1 MRKSNE
7 EAARTRQTI
16 VATAA
21 YEIRRSGIAEA
32 SVADIMAAAG
42 LTPGGFYRHFESKD
56 HLVAE
61 ALEKAGD
68 QVAGSMRKV
77 RDEASFDDVV
87 NAYIEATRAGGR
99 AVPSCPISS
108 LGSELARSG
117 PETREAATKVIE
129 DMFSVFGS
137 GPAGTKAS
145 RRKGMAAFAML
156 VGALTLARIV
166 TDEEM
171 ADEIL
176 EVARQKLH
184 RAE

>member
-7 EAARTRQTI
+7 EAAKTRQTI

-21 YEIRRSGIAEA
+21 DELRRSGIAEA

-77 RDEASFDDVV
+77 LGEAGFDDAVD
-87 NAYIEATRAGGR
+87 AYIDGTKAGGKT
-99 AVPSCPISS
+99 VPSCPISS

-117 PETREAATKVIE
+117 PQTREAATKVLE
-129 DMFSVFGS
+129 DMFSVFGTGPS
-137 GPAGTKAS
+137 GTRAT

-156 VGALTLARIV
+156 VGSLTLARIT

-176 EVARQKLH
+176 DVARQKLH
-184 RAE
+184 RAG

>member
-21 YEIRRSGIAEA
+21 DEIRRSGIAEA

-87 NAYIEATRAGGR
+87 NAYIDGTRAGGK

-117 PETREAATKVIE
+117 PSGTR
-129 DMFSVFGS
+129 
-137 GPAGTKAS
+137 AS
-145 RRKGMAAFAML
+145 RRKGIAAFATL
-156 VGALTLARIV
+156 VGADLGAHR
-166 TDEEM
+166 DQRR
-171 ADEIL
+171 DGGGIL
-176 EVARQKLH
+176 DVARQKLH